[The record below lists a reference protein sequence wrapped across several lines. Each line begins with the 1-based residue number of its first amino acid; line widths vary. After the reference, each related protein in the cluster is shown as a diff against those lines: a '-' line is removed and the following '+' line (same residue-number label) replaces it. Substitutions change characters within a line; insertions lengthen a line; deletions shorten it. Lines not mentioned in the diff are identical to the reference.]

1 MDGTVRST
9 LGNRESCDLLVMI
22 YRTLVSIITVLYLF
36 FFFFGILLEYTV
48 LNIDPTIA
56 MNLDINEASKFDVII
71 LHNSIDNIIAGTDSK
86 KIKIFLFNPDK
97 ADIAISIGTQL
108 QRRSGIRVCKEAAND
123 SRYFVLSDNMD
134 LSQIVD
140 ELVAFFTRSG
150 CLVRTSIGLS

>member
-1 MDGTVRST
+1 
-9 LGNRESCDLLVMI
+9 
-22 YRTLVSIITVLYLF
+22 
-36 FFFFGILLEYTV
+36 
-48 LNIDPTIA
+48 